1 MRVDAHHHAWG
12 SELLPMSWM
21 VGDLSQL
28 ARPAPAAQYDKFAAS
43 ASFDASVLIEA
54 AGDGSDFRSM
64 LNASAD
70 STTVRSLVIGLDRGG
85 LASPAARS
93 GLMRRLRHTR
103 SERISGVRWSGLGL
117 FGPKWLLNRGV
128 GAGLDG
134 VEESGLLLE
143 LLVRTPEMPSLIQM
157 AASRGGLR
165 AVIDHLGKPPLTDA
179 ERAVDAGSWEA
190 WMAKLAELPNVH
202 VKLSGIANRLPRNS
216 GSSAQDLVDYVIE
229 HFGAERVLLGSDWPV
244 CRVAARPIDVVATY
258 RGYIATRSPSQRA
271 AIEGETAARLYG
283 LLGADGTR
291 SL

>member
-1 MRVDAHHHAWG
+1 
-12 SELLPMSWM
+12 M

-28 ARPAPAAQYDKFAAS
+28 ARPAPVARYDEFAAS

-54 AGDGSDFRSM
+54 AGDGSDFLSM
-64 LNASAD
+64 LNSSAD
-70 STTVRSLVIGLDRGG
+70 STTVRSLVIGMDRGG

-93 GLMRRLRHTR
+93 ELMRRLRHAR
-103 SERISGVRWSGLGL
+103 GQRISGVRWSGVGL

-128 GAGLDG
+128 RAGLDG
-134 VEESGLLLE
+134 VEESGLVLE
-143 LLVRTPEMPSLIQM
+143 LLVRTPEMPSLVET

-165 AVIDHLGKPPLTDA
+165 VVIDHLGKPPLTDE
-179 ERAVDAGSWEA
+179 ERAVDAGGWEA
-190 WMAKLAELPNVH
+190 SMAMLAELPNVH

-216 GSSAQDLVDYVIE
+216 GSSAQDSVDYVIE

-244 CRVAARPIDVVATY
+244 CQVAARPVDVVGTY

-283 LLGADGTR
+283 VFGTDGTR